1 VEGGGDDDREDG
13 EAIEKTVKEVRTVH
27 ASVGDRIVI
36 KGHHVGEPDRDAEI
50 IEVRGPDGSPPYVV
64 RWSED
69 GHEGLFFPGSD
80 AVVQHFAH

>member
-1 VEGGGDDDREDG
+1 MR
-13 EAIEKTVKEVRTVH
+13 
-27 ASVGDRIVI
+27 ASVGDRLVI

-50 IEVRGPDGSPPYVV
+50 LEVHGQDGAPPYVV

-80 AVVQHFAH
+80 AVVEHFEHHARRSPRG